1 MVRITTVI
9 KINQKSNDSSN
20 TRNIGT
26 CNCRNTEI
34 TLVVVSLRGRQ
45 SRMTRL
51 HIKNYSS
58 TLSPVSMLV
67 WGGVQALFG
76 FSRLG
81 LRFNICAVPKDPR
94 LQRLLGPSK
103 GHAGVLFAEVAQ

>member
-1 MVRITTVI
+1 
-9 KINQKSNDSSN
+9 
-20 TRNIGT
+20 
-26 CNCRNTEI
+26 
-34 TLVVVSLRGRQ
+34 
-45 SRMTRL
+45 
-51 HIKNYSS
+51 
-58 TLSPVSMLV
+58 MLV
-67 WGGVQALFG
+67 CGGVQALFG